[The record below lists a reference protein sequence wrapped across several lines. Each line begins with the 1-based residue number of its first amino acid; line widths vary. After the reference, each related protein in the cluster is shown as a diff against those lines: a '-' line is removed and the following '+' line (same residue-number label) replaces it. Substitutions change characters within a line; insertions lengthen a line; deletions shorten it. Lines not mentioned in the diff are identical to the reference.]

1 MWNDEVRSFLK
12 ELIEA
17 PSPSGFERWGQR
29 RWASFVR
36 AYADRVEQDAYGNQW
51 AVLEGTDA
59 GAPPVMLEAHADEVG
74 FMVRYID
81 EKGFIY
87 VTRIG
92 GTDRAIVRSK
102 RVRILGSK
110 GEVRGVFGNVAIHLR
125 DTKEEKIPEWH
136 ELYIDIGASS
146 REEVH
151 ERGIRVGHPAIF
163 ADGLEELGPRR
174 LVGRALDNRIGGF
187 MVAMALRRLSENRPP
202 ATVYVVHAIQEEVGG
217 YGARMVAYR
226 LHPALAL
233 VTDVTHA
240 TDSPGIDSRKHGE
253 VRLGGGPSLTHGS
266 ANHPALV
273 AFLERVAAEEGI
285 PIQHEAASTRTGT
298 DTDDI
303 FTVRGGIPSVLLSL
317 PMRYM
322 HSTVE
327 MIDVGDVEA
336 CITLMERFAREA
348 PIQLAEQIR

>member
-1 MWNDEVRSFLK
+1 MWNEEALSFLQA
-12 ELIEA
+12 LIEA
-17 PSPSGFERWGQR
+17 PSPSGFERRGQQQWGN
-29 RWASFVR
+29 FVKR
-36 AYADRVEQDAYGNQW
+36 YADSVESDAYGNQW
-51 AVLEGTDA
+51 AVLEGTDPD
-59 GAPPVMLEAHADEVG
+59 APSVMLEAHADEIG

-87 VTRIG
+87 ITRIG

-102 RVRILGSK
+102 RVRILGDK
-110 GEVRGVFGNVAIHLR
+110 GEVIGVTGNVAIHLR
-125 DTKEEKIPEWH
+125 DTKEDKIPEWH

-151 ERGIRVGHPAIF
+151 ERGIRVGHPAVF
-163 ADGLEELGPRR
+163 ADSVEEIGAYR
-174 LVGRALDNRIGGF
+174 LAGRALDNRIGGF
-187 MVAMALRRLSENRPP
+187 MVAMALRSLAQKRPKG
-202 ATVYVVHAIQEEVGG
+202 TVYVVNAVQEEIGG

-226 LHPALAL
+226 LHPSRAL

-240 TDSPGIDSRKHGE
+240 TDSPGIDPKEHGE
-253 VRLGGGPSLTHGS
+253 VKLGGGPTLTHGS
-266 ANHPALV
+266 ANHPELV
-273 AFLERVAAEEGI
+273 ALLERIAEEEGVSV
-285 PIQHEAASTRTGT
+285 QHEATSTRTGT

-327 MIDVGDVEA
+327 MIDKRDVEA
-336 CITLMERFAREA
+336 CVTLMERFAHRVSEDGA
-348 PIQLAEQIR
+348 S